1 MGQLITWSRLDGSR
15 IALGTLGG
23 AVAILDQTTKAAV
36 QAMIPLHNSIEI
48 IPGLLSFTHVH
59 NYGVAFGFLNT
70 VDFPFKTTFMTL
82 VALTALI
89 AIGIYAMRS
98 DIPRMVAKIG
108 LALVIGGA
116 TGNMIDRVS
125 EGYVVD
131 FVDFY
136 WRSWHFW
143 AFNVADAGITIGA
156 ALLILDMTWMDRN
169 VSETI

>member
-1 MGQLITWSRLDGSR
+1 ML
-15 IALGTLGG
+15 
-23 AVAILDQTTKAAV
+23 
-36 QAMIPLHNSIEI
+36 PLHASIEI
-48 IPGLLSFTHVH
+48 IPGLLSFIHAR

-70 VDFPFKTTFMTL
+70 VDFPFRTAFMTL
-82 VALTALI
+82 IALTALI

-98 DIPRMVAKIG
+98 DISRMVAKMG

-116 TGNMIDRVS
+116 TGNLIDRVS

-136 WRSWHFW
+136 WRGWHFW
-143 AFNVADAGITIGA
+143 AFNVADAGITVGA
-156 ALLILDMTWMDRN
+156 ALLILDMTWTDRN